1 MQNLANQFLNEWLWP
16 AFMVLVLT
24 VILGH
29 GLLNIDRIVDKGN
42 QGTRKDALL
51 EMLYL
56 VLGVM
61 ILMAILS
68 GVAAIINANKPSL
81 NV

>member
-24 VILGH
+24 VIVGH
-29 GLLNIDRIVDKGN
+29 GIMNIDRIVDKGG

-68 GVAAIINANKPSL
+68 GVATIINSNRPNL